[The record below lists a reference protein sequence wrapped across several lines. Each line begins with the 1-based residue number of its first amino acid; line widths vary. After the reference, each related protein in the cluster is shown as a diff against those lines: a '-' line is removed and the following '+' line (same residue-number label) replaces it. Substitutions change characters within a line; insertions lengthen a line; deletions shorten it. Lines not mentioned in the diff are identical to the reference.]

1 MILSIYVLYLYTYMY
16 ILYICNIHIIVH
28 MYVCIYIWNTHG
40 VSPKYILHRNFFSL
54 LKILLLLYVLLS
66 DYSFNSGLF
75 ISVGMTILVFT
86 DLMHWLLLS
95 SSTLS
100 MNSLIHF
107 KKLLMLLMIILNSYP
122 ALHIAYE
129 VNETQ
134 FHQNYWI

>member
-1 MILSIYVLYLYTYMY
+1 MYYTY
-16 ILYICNIHIIVH
+16 ICICIFCIHIIVH

-75 ISVGMTILVFT
+75 ISVGVIILVFT

-129 VNETQ
+129 VNETL